1 MSRFFTGLC
10 ALLLVVV
17 FTPLTTNAD
26 PVVITDGFI
35 FSKGISHTIQYS
47 LLGNNFV
54 VTGSSIEEGVT
65 GPALGSPFSAGKLI
79 SLNSF
84 YIDTSLG
91 RGSAMV
97 NGTFFPDILLRGV
110 FNITGDPLVVPDSM
124 SALTLTG
131 PFSFSGLIK
140 GCLPS
145 DINCGTPVFSTEVEG
160 RGLAFVE
167 LSAGLLF
174 QGRQIH
180 DFVSVNYVFN
190 QNVPEPAS
198 ILLLA
203 GGLVGLGVRKLKRR
217 R

>member
-10 ALLLVVV
+10 ALLLFVV
-17 FTPLTTNAD
+17 FTPLTADAD

-35 FSKGISHTIQYS
+35 FSKGLSNTINYS
-47 LLGNNFV
+47 LLGNNFA
-54 VTGSSIEEGVT
+54 VTGFSNEEGVT
-65 GPALGSPFSAGKLI
+65 GPGLGSPFSVGRLI

-91 RGSAMV
+91 RGSATV
-97 NGTFFPDILLRGV
+97 NGAFFPDILLRGV

-131 PFSFSGLIK
+131 PFTFSGLIK
-140 GCLPS
+140 GCL
-145 DINCGTPVFSTEVEG
+145 DNDCTTPVFSTEVQG
-160 RGLAFVE
+160 RGIAFVE
-167 LSAGLLF
+167 LSSGLLF

-190 QNVPEPAS
+190 QNIPEPAS

-203 GGLVGLGVRKLKRR
+203 SGLAGLGVRKLKRR